1 MLKSCAYYLSPPT
14 DLPLLPLLPIYFL
27 FKFTTVGYGALYT
40 ATGNDHGPQENCW
53 VVNGLCTTESFIGL
67 LYAGMCAAILF
78 GKIQRVQSHAQIEFS
93 DAVCITYG
101 DGSDN
106 RRVPQPS
113 EKNILATP
121 TLSHKSAPNTVGE
134 VTVKQTDG
142 FNMPCPVLHF
152 QVVNSLCNERGGE
165 IMDSQLKLV
174 AANNRKKKGESL
186 SIAMYRKVN
195 LTEFEHPFFSRVWV
209 GRHTLDGNS
218 PLLNKFARSMIRQ
231 NGGYWPADWNNPHD
245 IRNALQ
251 FTDLI
256 VTLTGISN
264 VSASTV
270 HAYKRFK
277 YGDVLVGYTF
287 ANMLFAEQDSSR
299 LLVDHS
305 LVNDVIE
312 QEGGGAEPFD
322 YEPDNADDEDDDQ
335 GSWGA
340 RSIHIQASRASIH

>member
-1 MLKSCAYYLSPPT
+1 
-14 DLPLLPLLPIYFL
+14 
-27 FKFTTVGYGALYT
+27 
-40 ATGNDHGPQENCW
+40 
-53 VVNGLCTTESFIGL
+53 
-67 LYAGMCAAILF
+67 MCAAILF
-78 GKIQRVQSHAQIEFS
+78 GKIQRVQSHAQIDFS

-106 RRVPQPS
+106 ARIRAQPS
-113 EKNILATP
+113 LSENADKNILKTPNLSHRTP
-121 TLSHKSAPNTVGE
+121 TIVEGEETVE
-134 VTVKQTDG
+134 TVKQTDG
-142 FNMPCPVLHF
+142 FILPCPVLSF
-152 QVVNSLCNERGGE
+152 QVVNLLCNERGGE
-165 IMDSQLKLV
+165 IMDAQLKLV
-174 AANNRKKKGESL
+174 AANNRRKKGENM
-186 SIAMYRKVN
+186 SIAMYRKIT

-209 GRHTLDGNS
+209 GRHTLDYNS

-305 LVNDVIE
+305 LVNDVVE
-312 QEGGGAEPFD
+312 QAGGGAEPFD
-322 YEPDNADDEDDDQ
+322 YDPDNVDSDEKEQ
-335 GSWGA
+335 ENSWGA
-340 RSIHIQASRASIH
+340 RSIHIAASKSADLYP

>member
-1 MLKSCAYYLSPPT
+1 M
-14 DLPLLPLLPIYFL
+14 
-27 FKFTTVGYGALYT
+27 
-40 ATGNDHGPQENCW
+40 
-53 VVNGLCTTESFIGL
+53 
-67 LYAGMCAAILF
+67 
-78 GKIQRVQSHAQIEFS
+78 
-93 DAVCITYG
+93 DA
-101 DGSDN
+101 
-106 RRVPQPS
+106 
-113 EKNILATP
+113 
-121 TLSHKSAPNTVGE
+121 
-134 VTVKQTDG
+134 
-142 FNMPCPVLHF
+142 
-152 QVVNSLCNERGGE
+152 
-165 IMDSQLKLV
+165 QLKLV
-174 AANNRKKKGESL
+174 AANNRRKKGENM
-186 SIAMYRKVN
+186 SIAMYRKIT

-209 GRHTLDGNS
+209 GRHTLDYNS

-305 LVNDVIE
+305 LVNDVVE
-312 QEGGGAEPFD
+312 QAGGGAEPFD
-322 YEPDNADDEDDDQ
+322 YDPDNVDSDEKEQ
-335 GSWGA
+335 ENSWGA
-340 RSIHIQASRASIH
+340 RSIHIAASKSADLYP